1 MRHAGP
7 RRRAAPAVVSL
18 LLLWS
23 CAGAHAARPL
33 VVDDASILDPHHC
46 QLEAWTQHAPAQ
58 TEYWA
63 VPACN
68 VGGHWELGAGL
79 GRIGPD
85 RGGRGYRSG
94 VLQAK
99 TVFRQ
104 LATDDWGIGLT
115 VANQFR
121 QGDGVRGD
129 FSVLVPASVSLAHD
143 RVLLHANAGWLR
155 LHADGSHGGL
165 WAAGGEWAATSRI
178 ALTLEAYGSQR
189 GHAYRQAGVR
199 LTLVPDRLALD
210 AGLGTRLGGG
220 ERYAT
225 FGLTLAGPRPGWP
238 W

>member
-1 MRHAGP
+1 M
-7 RRRAAPAVVSL
+7 RRAGLCRRAVPAAVL
-18 LLLWS
+18 LLS
-23 CAGAHAARPL
+23 CHGAHAARPL
-33 VVDDASILDPHHC
+33 VVDDASILDAHHC

-58 TEYWA
+58 REYWA

-68 VGGHWELGAGL
+68 VGGRWELAAGL

-85 RGGRGYRSG
+85 NDRRAFHAG
-94 VLQAK
+94 VVQAK

-121 QGDGVRGD
+121 QGDGVAGD
-129 FSVLVPASVSLAHD
+129 VSVLVPVSVSLAHD
-143 RVLLHANAGWLR
+143 RILLHANAGWLR

-165 WAAGGEWAATSRI
+165 WAAGGEWATTSRV
-178 ALTLEAYGSQR
+178 ALTLEAYGTQR
-189 GHAYRQAGVR
+189 GHAVRQAGVR
-199 LTLVPDRLALD
+199 LTLIPDRLAFD
-210 AGLGTRLGGG
+210 AGLGTRAGGG

-225 FGLTLAGPRPGWP
+225 FGLTLAGPRPGLP

>member
-1 MRHAGP
+1 MPRAGLCRHAVP
-7 RRRAAPAVVSL
+7 AAVL
-18 LLLWS
+18 LLS
-23 CAGAHAARPL
+23 CHGAQAARPL

-46 QLEAWTQHAPAQ
+46 QLEAWTQHAPTQ
-58 TEYWA
+58 REDWA

-68 VGGHWELGAGL
+68 VGGRWELGAGL

-85 RGGRGYRSG
+85 DGRRPFHSG

-104 LATDDWGIGLT
+104 LASDDWGIGLT

-121 QGDGVRGD
+121 QGDGVAGD
-129 FSVLVPASVSLAHD
+129 CSVLVPVSMSLAHD

-155 LHADGSHGGL
+155 LRADGSHGGL
-165 WAAGGEWAATSRI
+165 WAAGGEWATTSRI
-178 ALTLEAYGSQR
+178 ALTVEAYGTQR

-199 LTLVPDRLALD
+199 LTLIPDRLAFD
-210 AGLGTRLGGG
+210 AGLGTRAGGG

-225 FGLTLAGPRPGWP
+225 VGLTFAGRRHGRPW
-238 W
+238 